1 VDPTNAFSKFTVLP
15 MQIYQWTSRPQPE
28 FKHIA
33 AAAGIVLIVLLL
45 LLNLTA
51 IYLRNRYSKRV

>member
-1 VDPTNAFSKFTVLP
+1 